1 MLLNDAKVKRISDTS
16 KLFQYFF
23 SIKRNFFHFPYKM
36 QKTKRVI
43 ATHLVSNH
51 KLMAKTKNLMIM

>member
-36 QKTKRVI
+36 QKNQARYRNALGVE
-43 ATHLVSNH
+43 S
-51 KLMAKTKNLMIM
+51 